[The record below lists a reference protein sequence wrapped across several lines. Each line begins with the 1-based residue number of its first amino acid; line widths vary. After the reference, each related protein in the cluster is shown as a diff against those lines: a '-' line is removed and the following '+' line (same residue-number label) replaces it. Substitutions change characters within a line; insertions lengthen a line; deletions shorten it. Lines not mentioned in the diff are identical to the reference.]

1 MASNIATILIKLE
14 TQTADFKTKLTTAG
28 KQMETFGKKTVASTA
43 QAEKGFKGLQ
53 EKLRNTAGGIAAVQG
68 PLGPFAGR
76 LNALGAIIGRVTFSM
91 LIFTAATAGTLLV
104 MKKMVAAVSNS
115 ERQFGKLEAILKA
128 TGHAAGLTLSDIED
142 LSQQIGIETLASVQG
157 VRDAAGIMLT
167 Y

>member
-28 KQMETFGKKTVASTA
+28 KQVETFGKKTVTSTGK
-43 QAEKGFKGLQ
+43 AEKGFKGLQ

-91 LIFTAATAGTLLV
+91 LILFLFSALGL
-104 MKKMVAAVSNS
+104 MK
-115 ERQFGKLEAILKA
+115 
-128 TGHAAGLTLSDIED
+128 
-142 LSQQIGIETLASVQG
+142 
-157 VRDAAGIMLT
+157 
-167 Y
+167 